1 MRKPLLRP
9 LAVLFWVVFAGC
21 ASQSSLPT
29 PVLSSAQPMVSAA
42 PPLTF
47 EPVPL
52 PTQELPASE
61 HAGVQSPGE
70 AQVYAPFVAQQTPH
84 TQTATSLYDPGTPAL
99 REVWVDPLRGDDA
112 NDGTTPANALRTL
125 AAAWQGIPM
134 NVPLTE
140 GVRINLQPGLYP
152 ESALPNYWESRQG
165 TFAAPIWIRGN
176 GNERGE
182 VMLQG
187 NMNIFD
193 TDYIYFENLTIQFK
207 GDVFHCEQCN
217 HVLLRNVSFDG
228 EGAAQETVK
237 VNQSQHIYIE
247 NSHLA
252 GAWDNVVDFVA
263 VQHGHLVH
271 NQIHGGGDW
280 CAYVKGGS
288 AYIRVEANEIYDCGT
303 GGFTAGQGTGFQFM
317 TPPWLQYEAYDVKV
331 VNNLIY
337 DAEGAGLGV
346 NGGYNILL
354 AYNTLVR
361 VGSRSHIIEVVFG
374 GRSCDG
380 QPGDPGRERCQLY
393 LDQGGWGTTEID
405 NGSNAVAIPN
415 KNVYIYNNLV
425 YNPPGRQ
432 SLWQHFAIYDSRVNP
447 TSSNIPLAHADDNL
461 QIRGNVLWNG
471 DASMPLGIE
480 GNSDACTSDNLTCN
494 ERQLRA
500 DNAINALQPVLANAA
515 ANDFHPVGD
524 WVQNAPLFKIP
535 NFTWELSVP
544 PGENSNFVLFDRDGV
559 SRAER
564 DAPGAYAPFSR

>member
-1 MRKPLLRP
+1 
-9 LAVLFWVVFAGC
+9 
-21 ASQSSLPT
+21 
-29 PVLSSAQPMVSAA
+29 MVSAA

-134 NVPLTE
+134 NVPLAE

-176 GNERGE
+176 GSERGE
-182 VMLQG
+182 VLLQG
-187 NMNIFD
+187 DMNIFD

-331 VNNLIY
+331 VNNLIH
-337 DAEGAGLGV
+337 DTEGAGLGV
-346 NGGYNILL
+346 NGGYNVLL

-361 VGSRSHIIEVVFG
+361 VGSRSHVIEVVFG

-393 LDQGGWGTTEID
+393 LDQGGWGTTEMD

-447 TSSNIPLAHADDNL
+447 TSSNIPFARADDNL

-480 GNSDACTSDNLTCN
+480 GNSDACTSDNPTCN

-524 WVQNAPLFKIP
+524 WVQNAPLFEIP

-564 DAPGAYAPFSR
+564 DAPGAYALFSR